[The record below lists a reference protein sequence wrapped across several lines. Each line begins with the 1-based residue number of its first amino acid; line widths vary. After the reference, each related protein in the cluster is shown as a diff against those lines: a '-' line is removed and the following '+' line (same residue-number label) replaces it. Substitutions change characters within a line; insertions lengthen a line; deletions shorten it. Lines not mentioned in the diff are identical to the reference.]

1 MSLYLNRCNN
11 DFILKFDLRP
21 SFESNVAAYFEL
33 DLLNNNHDFRKKKN
47 IMNRKAFFEKVGF
60 GAVAVFIPACI
71 AGVATSCSSDS
82 NGGNSIATPPTNID
96 FSLDISTGSL
106 STNGGYLVTNGIVV
120 ARTLAGGFLAVSA
133 SCPHEGTNVKYNSSG
148 NDFYCPNH
156 NAHFTNTG
164 VVTQGPATSNLKEYK
179 TTLTYTTL
187 RIFS

>member
-1 MSLYLNRCNN
+1 LLNINN
-11 DFILKFDLRP
+11 DFT
-21 SFESNVAAYFEL
+21 
-33 DLLNNNHDFRKKKN
+33 KKK

-82 NGGNSIATPPTNID
+82 NGGNSVAVPPANID
-96 FSLDISTGSL
+96 FSLDTSTGSL
-106 STNGGYLVTNGIVV
+106 AANGGYLVTNGIVV

-179 TTLTYTTL
+179 TTLTGTTL
-187 RIFS
+187 RVFS